1 MSSTAFPI
9 EEIIERF
16 HLSGNYKDYC
26 TIETGHINNTYLLT
40 FEQDG
45 VLIKRI
51 LQKINVSVFKNPDQ
65 LMHNIISVTDY
76 LKDKIT
82 QNGGNPSRET
92 LDFYKTNDGKY
103 YYQDEQG
110 SHWRCYVYVDDV
122 YSCNSIENPEVFFNA
137 GAAFGTFQEQLSGFP
152 SGELYETIPNF
163 HNTRVRFAA
172 LKTAIDE
179 NLAGRRETVRDE
191 IEFALSRERDASVV
205 VELLESGEIP
215 PRVTHNDTKLNNV
228 LFDKNTNKAICVI
241 DLDTIMPGSSL
252 YDFGDAIRFGAN
264 TAKEDEKDL
273 SKVSLDLGLYE
284 QYVKG
289 YLSTAGAALT
299 QQEIALLPFSA
310 KLMTYECGM
319 RFLTDYLN
327 GDTYFRIAYPEH
339 NLDRCR
345 TQFELVRDIERNY
358 DEMMRITMQAAKK

>member
-1 MSSTAFPI
+1 MTSTAFSVQ
-9 EEIIERF
+9 EIIEQF
-16 HLSGNYKDYC
+16 QLSGTYLDYC
-26 TIETGHINNTYLLT
+26 TIEAGHINNTYLLT
-40 FEQDG
+40 FEQEG
-45 VLIKRI
+45 TLFKRI

-65 LMHNIISVTDY
+65 LMHNIISVTNF
-76 LKDKIT
+76 LKERIAK
-82 QNGGNPSRET
+82 NGGDPSRET
-92 LDFYKTNDGKY
+92 LDFYPAIDGKY
-103 YYQDEQG
+103 YYQDAAG
-110 SHWRCYVYVDDV
+110 NYWRCYVYVDDV

-137 GAAFGTFQEQLSGFP
+137 GAAFGTFQELLADFP
-152 SGELYETIPNF
+152 SNALYETIPNF
-163 HNTRVRFAA
+163 HNTPTRFAA

-179 NLAGRRETVRDE
+179 NLANRRDTVADE
-191 IEFALSRERDASVV
+191 IAFALSREQDANLVV
-205 VELLESGEIP
+205 GLLQSGEIP

-228 LFDKNTNKAICVI
+228 LFDKVTNKAICVI

-264 TAKEDEKDL
+264 TASEDEKDL

-289 YLSTAGAALT
+289 YLSTAGSALT
-299 QQEIALLPFSA
+299 EKEIELLPFSA

-327 GDTYFRIAYPEH
+327 GDTYFRTAYAEH

-345 TQFELVRDIERNY
+345 TQFALVRDIERKY
-358 DEMMRITMQAAKK
+358 DEMLRITMSAAKK